1 MKQLLFAITKVV
13 VFLCV
18 IVGCLF
24 ILKPVFAMS
33 YLAFGKFMIQTLA
46 ALTLFSTT
54 IAGVKEIKKCF
65 TKKLN

>member
-1 MKQLLFAITKVV
+1 MRQTIFCITKAV

-46 ALTLFSTT
+46 ALTLFSTS
-54 IAGVKEIKKCF
+54 IAGVKEIKKMI
-65 TKKLN
+65 TKNNN